1 MTLTDLKT
9 TYNVLCELDYPVP
22 TDLLVHLAERIRATE
37 ARNAE
42 RKLARM
48 TEEQLI
54 RLSSK
59 PKRRL
64 KIYTAD
70 GRMIQKDT
78 AEATFREAI
87 RELDA
92 EILAEMDL
100 RIGRKQ
106 LILRDETLARKRIS
120 GYVFLRPGYFL
131 IASSTS
137 AAKYDVLRKIDA
149 QLQLNWDIEL
159 V

>member
-9 TYNVLCELDYPVP
+9 TYNVLCELDCRVP

-37 ARNAE
+37 TRMSE
-42 RKLARM
+42 RKIARM

-64 KIYTAD
+64 RIYTAD

-87 RELDA
+87 RE
-92 EILAEMDL
+92 MDVEQLVDMNL

-120 GYVFLRPGYFL
+120 GYVLLQPGYFL

-137 AAKYDVLRKIDA
+137 AAKYDVLRKIDT